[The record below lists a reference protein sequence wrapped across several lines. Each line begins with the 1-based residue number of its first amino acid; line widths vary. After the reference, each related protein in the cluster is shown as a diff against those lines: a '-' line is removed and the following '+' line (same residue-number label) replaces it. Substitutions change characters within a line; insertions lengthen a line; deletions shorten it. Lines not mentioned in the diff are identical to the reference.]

1 MHELALEWN
10 MQIEKVAVS
19 MFSDM
24 RGLYNEPL
32 YGFSLNI
39 EERVMSKIRI
49 EDALLGDHEG
59 DRLAIQPRR
68 RMCCNF
74 VVEPKVG

>member
-1 MHELALEWN
+1 
-10 MQIEKVAVS
+10 
-19 MFSDM
+19 
-24 RGLYNEPL
+24 
-32 YGFSLNI
+32 
-39 EERVMSKIRI
+39 MSKIRI